1 MRMIFS
7 VIFGFP
13 QDMSLCAINEKIGAF
28 VCDLN
33 KWMNCNHLKLNK
45 LKTNFIEFS
54 SSRSVDNCIISRV
67 TLNACTGDVLFPS
80 TKEFGSYIYLMV
92 ICFSTNMLIK

>member
-1 MRMIFS
+1 MVYRITS
-7 VIFGFP
+7 
-13 QDMSLCAINEKIGAF
+13 MSLRPINEKIGAF

-54 SSRSVDNCIISRV
+54 SCHSVDDCIISRIALKEVSIPPKILV
-67 TLNACTGDVLFPS
+67 TEV
-80 TKEFGSYIYLMV
+80 
-92 ICFSTNMLIK
+92 